1 MNRNLIL
8 FIVSAAVSIA
18 LHVLVLSLSFEIKS
32 PDPVEN
38 AEPFIR
44 VVDAVI
50 IDAPEPS
57 VTIQKKPQPPEH
69 EIIEDVIAATV
80 QPEDPGPD
88 LKPQRVPENERQ
100 PEVSGSRSEPGGT
113 NDFLPFYRVDIRPE
127 FIHKA
132 ELKYPLQAKRQKVE
146 GTVIIEAD
154 IDSNGN
160 VQTIRTVK
168 SAGFGFDEA
177 AIEMI
182 EQSAFS
188 PASAGGLNV
197 GVRMRFTVKFEL

>member
-1 MNRNLIL
+1 MNRNLIF
-8 FIVSAAVSIA
+8 FIVSVAVSIA

-32 PDPVEN
+32 SDPVEN

-80 QPEDPGPD
+80 QPEDPGSD
-88 LKPQRVPENERQ
+88 LKPQKVPETEKQ

-113 NDFLPFYRVDIRPE
+113 DDFLPFYRVDIRPE

-154 IDSNGN
+154 IDSSGN